1 MKASHILVVDDS
13 GFARRTLRQIL
24 ESAGHTVDEA
34 HDGND
39 ALERYFLKKPEM
51 VLLDMVMEGM
61 GGMEV
66 LAKLRELDANA
77 KIVLATAD
85 IQSSTR
91 ADAQIAGAAGFISK
105 PFERDQVLNAVN
117 SVLEGGASW
126 N

>member
-1 MKASHILVVDDS
+1 MSSHILVVDDS

-24 ESAGHTVDEA
+24 ESAGHTIDEA
-34 HDGND
+34 KDGND
-39 ALERYFLKKPEM
+39 ALERYFLKRPDL

-66 LAKLRELDANA
+66 LSKVRELDPSA
-77 KIVLATAD
+77 KVVLATAD

-91 ADAQIAGAAGFISK
+91 AEAQTAGASGFVTK
-105 PFERDQVLNAVN
+105 PFEREQVLNAV
-117 SVLEGGASW
+117 STVLTGGLSW

>member
-1 MKASHILVVDDS
+1 MNAHILVVDDS

-24 ESAGHTVDEA
+24 ESAGHTIDEA
-34 HDGND
+34 KDGND
-39 ALERYFLKKPEM
+39 ALERYFLRKPDL

-66 LAKLRELDANA
+66 LSKVRELDPNA
-77 KIVLATAD
+77 KVVLATAD

-91 ADAQIAGAAGFISK
+91 AEAQTAGASGFVTK
-105 PFERDQVLNAVN
+105 PFEREQVLNAV
-117 SVLEGGASW
+117 STVLTGGLSW

>member
-1 MKASHILVVDDS
+1 MNAHILVVDDS

-34 HDGND
+34 RDGND
-39 ALERYFLKKPEM
+39 ALERYFLKKPDV

-61 GGMEV
+61 NGMEV
-66 LAKLRELDANA
+66 LAKMRELDPNT
-77 KIVLATAD
+77 KVVLATAD

-91 ADAQIAGAAGFISK
+91 AEAQTAGASGFVTK
-105 PFERDQVLNAVN
+105 PFERDQILNAV
-117 SVLEGGASW
+117 STVLTGGLSW

>member
-1 MKASHILVVDDS
+1 MSSHILVVDDS

-24 ESAGHTVDEA
+24 ESAGHTIDEA
-34 HDGND
+34 KDGND
-39 ALERYFLKKPEM
+39 ALESYFLKRPDL

-66 LAKLRELDANA
+66 LSKVRELDPSA
-77 KIVLATAD
+77 KVVLATAD

-91 ADAQIAGAAGFISK
+91 AEAQTAGASGFVTK
-105 PFERDQVLNAVN
+105 PFEREQVLNAV
-117 SVLEGGASW
+117 STVLTGGLSW